1 MRLLRLLNSAA
12 FPLRRRVH
20 TVHDALVMLGVRTVR
35 QWAMLIV
42 LAGLPRTRDELL
54 PHALVRARL
63 LERLAD
69 LRGDPTP
76 AGAFV
81 VGLFSLVD
89 AMLGVPMD
97 EALGDLPLAE
107 EHLDAL
113 LRREGPNGRALAA
126 VDAHE
131 RGDEWAP
138 ADAGVPADRFG
149 AAYAEAL
156 AWAFDAAPGLK
167 AA

>member
-1 MRLLRLLNSAA
+1 LTDDQLSFEALEDLVCRDPGLTMRLLRLLNSAA

-76 AGAFV
+76 AG
-81 VGLFSLVD
+81 
-89 AMLGVPMD
+89 
-97 EALGDLPLAE
+97 
-107 EHLDAL
+107 
-113 LRREGPNGRALAA
+113 
-126 VDAHE
+126 
-131 RGDEWAP
+131 
-138 ADAGVPADRFG
+138 
-149 AAYAEAL
+149 
-156 AWAFDAAPGLK
+156 
-167 AA
+167 